1 MESGGKMTAEER
13 RKWIGVLL
21 DKVLTIHEQGKH
33 YVSLDINNLDYSI
46 MVTVTAI
53 KHGWGANRGY
63 DFYKYCIM
71 DLGTKE
77 LPVMVEYLDSLIE
90 GEEVSE

>member
-1 MESGGKMTAEER
+1 MESGDKMTAEER

-53 KHGWGANRGY
+53 KHGWDADREY
-63 DFYKYCIM
+63 DFHKYCIM
-71 DLGTKE
+71 DLDTKE
-77 LPVMVEYLDSLIE
+77 LPVMVEFLDSLIE
-90 GEEVSE
+90 DKEVSE

>member
-53 KHGWGANRGY
+53 KHG
-63 DFYKYCIM
+63 
-71 DLGTKE
+71 
-77 LPVMVEYLDSLIE
+77 
-90 GEEVSE
+90 

>member
-1 MESGGKMTAEER
+1 MTAEER

-53 KHGWGANRGY
+53 KHGWGANRGISINTVLWILVQKN
-63 DFYKYCIM
+63 FQ
-71 DLGTKE
+71 
-77 LPVMVEYLDSLIE
+77 
-90 GEEVSE
+90 

>member
-1 MESGGKMTAEER
+1 MESGDKMTAEER

-33 YVSLDINNLDYSI
+33 YVGLDINNVDDSI

-53 KHGWGANRGY
+53 KHGWDTDREY
-63 DFYKYCIM
+63 DFHKYCIM
-71 DLGTKE
+71 DLDTKE
-77 LPVMVEYLDSLIE
+77 LPVMVEFLDSLIE
-90 GEEVSE
+90 DKEVSE

>member
-1 MESGGKMTAEER
+1 MTAEER

-53 KHGWGANRGY
+53 KHGGGANRGY

-90 GEEVSE
+90 GEEESK

>member
-1 MESGGKMTAEER
+1 MESGDKMTAEER

-21 DKVLTIHEQGKH
+21 DKVLTKH

-71 DLGTKE
+71 DLSTKE
-77 LPVMVEYLDSLIE
+77 LPVMVEFLDSLIE
-90 GEEVSE
+90 DKEVSE

>member
-1 MESGGKMTAEER
+1 MESGDKMTEEER

-53 KHGWGANRGY
+53 KHG
-63 DFYKYCIM
+63 
-71 DLGTKE
+71 
-77 LPVMVEYLDSLIE
+77 VQIE
-90 GEEVSE
+90 GMISINTVLWILVQKNFQ

>member
-1 MESGGKMTAEER
+1 MESGDKMTAEER

-33 YVSLDINNLDYSI
+33 YVSLDINNLDDSI

-53 KHGWGANRGY
+53 KHGWDAGRGY

-77 LPVMVEYLDSLIE
+77 LPVMVKFLDSLIE